1 MGTFFPRTRHSDRP
15 YLTSNKM
22 KGFIVMVFCL
32 GVLVSQG
39 HSKPHSIN
47 RRSIRSRNGEEST
60 EVPSNSHP
68 FITKLVILKLVCTGQ
83 IDGHLMAEA
92 AANIEMPEF
101 ELPSFELPANFEMP
115 EMPSFEMPEL
125 PADFEM
131 PDLD

>member
-1 MGTFFPRTRHSDRP
+1 
-15 YLTSNKM
+15 
-22 KGFIVMVFCL
+22 MVFCL

-47 RRSIRSRNGEEST
+47 RRSVRSRNGEEST
-60 EVPSNSHP
+60 GEESTEVSSNSHP
-68 FITKLVILKLVCTGQ
+68 FLTKLVILKLVCTGQ

-131 PDLD
+131 PDLDDICAAIEWF